1 MPADLTEA
9 ARLTTLYRDL
19 SDSELLTLHDD
30 ASNLTDEAQQ
40 ALRSEIASRRLQ
52 ITSPAVATPP
62 AEYVPDLVTNLHD
75 DGLVSLITF
84 YNGTDLALACDHLA
98 HADIELSVHPTP
110 ATDITPTTYQIRVQA
125 AQRPNAELVLRDT
138 MGLFPLQEAAGSY
151 TEGTG
156 YIDDG
161 DMVIL
166 GEFQDVAE
174 ANQTATLLSNAGIDY
189 RLTPPDDDGE
199 HDDPG
204 YSIEVHAADLDRGL
218 QVVAKGLGLG

>member
-1 MPADLTEA
+1 MPADHTEA

-19 SDSELLTLHDD
+19 SDSELLTLHEDG
-30 ASNLTDEAQQ
+30 ANLTDEAQQ
-40 ALRSEIASRRLQ
+40 ALRAEIASRHLRV
-52 ITSPAVATPP
+52 TSPAVESKP

-84 YNGTDLALACDHLA
+84 FNGTDLALACDHLGDA
-98 HADIELSVHPTP
+98 GIELAVQPSSPSDIAP
-110 ATDITPTTYQIRVQA
+110 ASYQIRVAASTQA
-125 AQRPNAELVLRDT
+125 EAEQVLRGT
-138 MGLFPLQEAAGSY
+138 MGLFPLQETAGAY

-166 GEFQDVAE
+166 GEFQTLTE
-174 ANQTATLLSNAGIDY
+174 TNQTATLLSNAGIDY

-199 HDDPG
+199 QDDPG

-218 QVVAKGLGLG
+218 EVVAKGLGLS